1 VTRRV
6 IIAGSDDPV
15 AADLLRDLTVH
26 PGIAIDAFP
35 TLEACLLPIETEGPT
50 VVVACPSVDPAE
62 AVALAES
69 LRARDA
75 DAAILVVSSDMD
87 TDLLR
92 AALKAGVRDVLSA
105 SDGAEA
111 VAAAVLAADAAVTRR
126 RAQAAPGPVEP
137 APAPPETGKVI
148 TVFSPKGGV
157 GKSVLATNLGAAIAK
172 DLGRSVVLVDLDL
185 QFGDVAVMLQ
195 LPPTRTIFDAAQ
207 AFDRLDADMLEGFL
221 VPHDCGM
228 RTLLAPVQPEEA
240 ESVTTGR
247 ITQILTI
254 LRTLADF
261 VVIDT
266 PASLSEVVLTALEQ
280 SDVILAVATM
290 DVPSVKNTKVSLQ
303 KLHQLGFDSGTIRL
317 VLNRADSKVWL
328 DPHEIERAIA
338 DRIVARI
345 PSDRL
350 VPRSVNKGVPVVL
363 DSPRSNVARSIVT
376 LAREVT
382 GS

>member
-1 VTRRV
+1 VTASIV
-6 IIAGSDDPV
+6 IAGRQDPV
-15 AADLLRDLTVH
+15 GRALLKELASRSGLGV
-26 PGIAIDAFP
+26 AAFP
-35 TLEACLLPIETEGPT
+35 TLAACLPSIEADAPT
-50 VVVACPSVDPAE
+50 VVVTCPCVEPAD
-62 AVALAES
+62 ALALAES
-69 LRARDA
+69 LRGRDA
-75 DAAILVVSSDMD
+75 DTAVLVIAASADA
-87 TDLLR
+87 DLLR
-92 AALKAGVRDVLSA
+92 AALKAGVRDVLSPG
-105 SDGAEA
+105 DGTDAWI
-111 VAAAVLAADAAVTRR
+111 AAVIAADASVARR
-126 RAQAAPGPVEP
+126 RVPDAAGSSDEP
-137 APAPPETGKVI
+137 AERPAVGKVI

-157 GKSVLATNLGAAIAK
+157 GKSVIATNLGVAIAK
-172 DLGRSVVLVDLDL
+172 EIGRSVILVDLDL

-221 VPHDCGM
+221 VTHGSGL
-228 RTLLAPVQPEEA
+228 RALLAPVQPEEA

-247 ITQILTI
+247 ITQILTL
-254 LRTLADF
+254 LRQLADF

-303 KLHQLGFDSGTIRL
+303 KLQQLGFDSGMVRL
-317 VLNRADSKVWL
+317 VLNRADSQVWL
-328 DPHEIERAIA
+328 DPHEIERAISNKIA
-338 DRIVARI
+338 ARI

-363 DSPRSNVARSIVT
+363 DSPRSNVARSIVG
-376 LAREVT
+376 LAHEVT